1 MSINYRVVGD
11 DMQMAV
17 VTLEQDETVIAEAGA
32 MIYMDE
38 GIAYSVKLGD
48 GAEDSFGVVSR
59 IIRAG
64 KRAIAKESFFLTH
77 FTNKAVA
84 PKEIAFSAPYPGK
97 IIPIHLSDT
106 VNGSF
111 ICQKG
116 SFLCA
121 EYGTR
126 IDITFTKRLSVGFFG
141 GEGFV
146 LERLSGDGV
155 VFLHACGSIIEKNL
169 HGQTLTV
176 EAGCIVGFEETI
188 DYSVKPVGGMK
199 SMLFG
204 GEGMFFATLS
214 GTGKVYL
221 QSLPFSKLVGRIISA
236 IPEKDND

>member
-1 MSINYRVVGD
+1 MDYRIVGD
-11 DMQMAV
+11 DMQMV
-17 VTLEQDETVIAEAGA
+17 VVSLDQDETVIAEAGA

-38 GIAYSVKLGD
+38 GISFDVKLGD
-48 GAEDSFGVVSR
+48 GAKDSLGVVSR

-64 KRAIAKESFFLTH
+64 KRAMAKESFFLTH
-77 FTNKAVA
+77 FTNNAVA
-84 PKEIAFSAPYPGK
+84 PKNIAFSAPYPGK
-97 IIPIHLSDT
+97 VIPVNLSET
-106 VNGSF
+106 QGNSF

-126 IDITFTKRLSVGFFG
+126 IDIAFTKRLSVGFFG

-146 LERLSGDGV
+146 LERLSGEGIAFV
-155 VFLHACGSIIEKNL
+155 HACGAIIEKEL
-169 HGQTLTV
+169 HGETLTV

-188 DYSVKPVGGMK
+188 DYSVRPVGTLK
-199 SMLFG
+199 SMLFS

-221 QSLPFSKLVGRIISA
+221 QSLPFSKLVDRIVSLM
-236 IPEKDND
+236 PDGEN